1 MTPMTTPNPPARYG
15 PRGFL
20 AALAAIA
27 IVETATW
34 VWLRFRLAALSL
46 FGIATALGVPAGFFM
61 SQTVCGKS
69 TQIGRG
75 MLIAYLATPLTIA
88 VTVIPTLVITQ
99 VLHLA

>member
-1 MTPMTTPNPPARYG
+1 MTTPNPPARYG

-34 VWLRFRLAALSL
+34 VWLPFWIADLYL
-46 FGIATALGVPAGFFM
+46 FGIATALVVPAGFFM
-61 SQTVCGKS
+61 SQTGRGKAA
-69 TQIGRG
+69 QIGRG
-75 MLIAYLATPLTIA
+75 MLIGYLATPLTIA